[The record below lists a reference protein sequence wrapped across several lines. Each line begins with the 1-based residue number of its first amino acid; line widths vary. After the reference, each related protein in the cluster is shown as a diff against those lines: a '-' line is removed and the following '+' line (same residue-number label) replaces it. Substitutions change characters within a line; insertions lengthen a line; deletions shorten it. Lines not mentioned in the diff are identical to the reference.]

1 MKQVPV
7 TLALEQSVISFV
19 KNQHKLV
26 NKCVLHLMYRG
37 MQLLKHLE
45 YLKMVFLANQGD
57 VFSSFLQ
64 SVFNDDFM

>member
-1 MKQVPV
+1 
-7 TLALEQSVISFV
+7 
-19 KNQHKLV
+19 
-26 NKCVLHLMYRG
+26 MYRG